1 MSLDKVLPEEILLHI
16 GSWLTLI
23 EYIHLSNTC
32 VCLKDTFE
40 NLIEVE
46 KKKYIIYLPPKVCDH
61 FKGYFTLEN
70 LSKTTEKFTGYSEL
84 EPYEYDD
91 ENNTYSV
98 KNKDRFWWYYTNETR
113 KKFFSQN
120 DILEMDSFLKYL
132 GYEGDL
138 LLYIFDLLHKEI
150 DI

>member
-70 LSKTTEKFTGYSEL
+70 LFKSTETEKFTGYKELVPYVYDSE
-84 EPYEYDD
+84 
-91 ENNTYSV
+91 NKNYSV
-98 KNKDRFWWYYTNETR
+98 KNRSRWWWWYA
-113 KKFFSQN
+113 KKYQEEGPA
-120 DILEMDSFLKYL
+120 IL
-132 GYEGDL
+132 
-138 LLYIFDLLHKEI
+138 
-150 DI
+150 